1 MTATKRRTLV
11 LAAVC
16 LGGVGIAASMFG
28 LLPAVGVEKPRAQFQ
43 TLHHGAMNLDSLHG
57 KPVLVTFWATTC
69 TICLSEMPELVKL
82 YQRHRARGF
91 ELVAVAMPYDAAWLV
106 ADYATSRALPFPV
119 AFDAKGEAVKAFGS
133 IDGTPTA
140 FLLDKQGRVVERIR
154 GRPDFGRLNAK
165 IEDLL
170 LES

>member
-1 MTATKRRTLV
+1 MSSVVRRPLILIAV
-11 LAAVC
+11 FVALLAA
-16 LGGVGIAASMFG
+16 AASLFG
-28 LLPAVGVEKPRAQFQ
+28 LLPSSKVEKPQAQFQ
-43 TLHHGAMNLDSLHG
+43 TLRHGAMNLDGLRG

-133 IDGTPTA
+133 IEGTPTA

-154 GRPDFGRLNAK
+154 GRPDFGRLNAQ

-170 LES
+170 HQT

>member
-1 MTATKRRTLV
+1 MKITRRRALI
-11 LAAVC
+11 LAAACVA
-16 LGGVGIAASMFG
+16 VAGIAASLFA
-28 LLPAVGVEKPRAQFQ
+28 LLPSIEVDKPNARFQ
-43 TLHHGAMNLDSLHG
+43 TLSHGAMDLDGLRG

-69 TICLSEMPELVKL
+69 TICLTEMPELVKL
-82 YQRHRARGF
+82 YQRHHARGF

-133 IDGTPTA
+133 IEGTPTA

-165 IEDLL
+165 IADLL
-170 LES
+170 RES

>member
-1 MTATKRRTLV
+1 MTVATRRALI
-11 LAAVC
+11 LAA
-16 LGGVGIAASMFG
+16 LLLVGAVVAASFFG
-28 LLPAVGVEKPRAQFQ
+28 LLPSTKVEQPRAQFQ
-43 TLHHGAMNLDSLHG
+43 TLTHGAIDLAGLRG

-106 ADYATSRALPFPV
+106 AEYATSRALPFPV
-119 AFDAKGEAVKAFGS
+119 ALDAKGEAVKAFGS

-154 GRPDFGRLNAK
+154 GRPDFGRLNAQ

-170 LES
+170 LHT

>member
-1 MTATKRRTLV
+1 MRRAVRRPLIVATVLLALV
-11 LAAVC
+11 AV
-16 LGGVGIAASMFG
+16 AASLFG
-28 LLPAVGVEKPRAQFQ
+28 LLPSTKPDNPHAQFQ
-43 TLHHGAMNLDSLHG
+43 TLSHGAINLDSLRG

-69 TICLSEMPELVKL
+69 TICLGEMPELVKL

-119 AFDAKGEAVKAFGS
+119 ALDAKGEAVKAFGS

-154 GRPDFGRLNAK
+154 GRPDFGRLNAR
-165 IEDLL
+165 IEALL
-170 LES
+170 QQT